1 MCSKFDE
8 DDNVVDIFGLKDI
21 NRRIW
26 VDNSGMNLQNNIVY
40 VVS

>member
-8 DDNVVDIFGLKDI
+8 DDDVVDIFGLKDI

-26 VDNSGMNLQNNIVY
+26 ADNSGMNHQNNIVY